1 MRTIAYDEN
10 MPTRNIVKEYGEG
23 EYYHVY
29 NRGVNKSLIFYDEF
43 DYGYFLNLFKKYL
56 SPEPA
61 RDSSRRLLPNYAH
74 EVELVAYCLMPN
86 HYHLMFYLKEKQGI
100 EHVMRSVMTAYS
112 MYVNRRHKRVG
123 ALFQNHFLASRIT
136 NDSYFW
142 QVARYIHLNP
152 LDIHQSPLNYPYSSI
167 EYIRGSKSAEW
178 LHASHLVGSS
188 DERRRFVDSL
198 YDGEEYHELYHNLR
212 HELAN

>member
-1 MRTIAYDEN
+1 MKVVSYHGG
-10 MPTRNIVKEYGEG
+10 MPTRNIVKKYGEG

-29 NRGVNKSLIFYDEF
+29 NRGVNKNLIFYDEL
-43 DYGYFLNLFKKYL
+43 DYGYFLSLFKKYL

-61 RDSSRRLLPNYAH
+61 RDKSRRLLPNYAQ

-86 HYHLMFYLKEKQGI
+86 HYHLMFYLKEKPGI

-112 MYVNRRHKRVG
+112 MYINRRHKRVG
-123 ALFQNHFLASRIT
+123 SLFQNHFLASRIT
-136 NDSYFW
+136 SDRYFW

-152 LDIHQSPLNYPYSSI
+152 LDIHENPLSYAYSSI
-167 EYIRGSKSAEW
+167 EYIRGSKAAEW
-178 LHASHLVGSS
+178 LHVSHLVESNG
-188 DERRRFVDSL
+188 DRERFIASLRDS
-198 YDGEEYHELYHNLR
+198 EEYHELYHNLR